1 MNVVEVNISRTV
13 SILLNMIV
21 DDIVIVD
28 FITIDQI
35 RSFIEKKVSIKIG
48 NSFDNHML
56 MLMFMNIIKIFI
68 ITNYFYKITIK
79 YRHNLTNF

>member
-79 YRHNLTNF
+79 YTILQKI